1 MLWLAFEMDDI
12 RPYTRDAIVRQRAS
26 AITALD
32 HMKIDDILASIDET
46 FELIHNGDER
56 DIVLM
61 FALIRIIQYH
71 VFITLTWYE

>member
-1 MLWLAFEMDDI
+1 MLWSVFEMDNI
-12 RPYTRDAIVRQRAS
+12 RPYTRDATVRQRAS

-32 HMKIDDILASIDET
+32 RMKIDDILASIDET
-46 FELIHNGDER
+46 FVLIHTGHER

-71 VFITLTWYE
+71 VFIMPTWYE